1 MSFDIEQIPNNLD
14 GGAEHNV
21 CEMFFVPC
29 LSVCKLY
36 RRTAAEITT
45 GAISNWGRAMLNI
58 IENDVPIQFLIG
70 NNSEDFPL
78 IKKVNDLIDNPEAM
92 EIELK
97 KFAMKKFLYC
107 LEGAK
112 SHEHVT
118 NVVRGLFASGQ
129 LEMKAVFHKNMEG
142 KLKLIIKNLDIL
154 IWRQSSIIFNGGGNE
169 SHNAYLES
177 GRISR
182 CEKKMTQDILKTI
195 IFGNKNLMTLG

>member
-70 NNSEDFPL
+70 NNSRRLPT
-78 IKKVNDLIDNPEAM
+78 
-92 EIELK
+92 
-97 KFAMKKFLYC
+97 Y
-107 LEGAK
+107 
-112 SHEHVT
+112 
-118 NVVRGLFASGQ
+118 
-129 LEMKAVFHKNMEG
+129 
-142 KLKLIIKNLDIL
+142 
-154 IWRQSSIIFNGGGNE
+154 
-169 SHNAYLES
+169 
-177 GRISR
+177 
-182 CEKKMTQDILKTI
+182 
-195 IFGNKNLMTLG
+195 